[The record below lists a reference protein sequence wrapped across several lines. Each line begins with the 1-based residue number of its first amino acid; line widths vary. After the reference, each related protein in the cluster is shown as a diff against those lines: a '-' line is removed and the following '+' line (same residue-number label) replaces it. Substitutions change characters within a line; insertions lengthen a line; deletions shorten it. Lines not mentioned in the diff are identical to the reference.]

1 MSTQAILRQQTFINA
16 PLSTYAW
23 ERVPVC
29 RIAVDHKRDIWTCF
43 CLQRITLLLVS
54 LWPVEV
60 MSGVPLTGCPDNHYY
75 LSLFTPKSTIL
86 SATQFVTLQ
95 STAWPF
101 CSNCSITFERVE
113 TGFGPLPSS
122 EHPLFLS
129 TQLGKFC
136 SFADTWGKFSWWL
149 YLTKGQTFFPRNMFT
164 KPLSSG
170 ANTSESGWRWR
181 LYVQDGDEADEARV
195 VLSDAHDATKDIVSV
210 SADVVFQLKS
220 VVRHSSF
227 YSLVLWSRGNP
238 EEWSSYTCAWSSRS
252 FVRLFPSKKI
262 WMGFDD
268 SWLGLFDQSWIKSG
282 GIKLPN
288 VSMIALQIRV
298 APVGI

>member
-95 STAWPF
+95 STA
-101 CSNCSITFERVE
+101 
-113 TGFGPLPSS
+113 
-122 EHPLFLS
+122 
-129 TQLGKFC
+129 
-136 SFADTWGKFSWWL
+136 
-149 YLTKGQTFFPRNMFT
+149 
-164 KPLSSG
+164 
-170 ANTSESGWRWR
+170 
-181 LYVQDGDEADEARV
+181 
-195 VLSDAHDATKDIVSV
+195 
-210 SADVVFQLKS
+210 
-220 VVRHSSF
+220 
-227 YSLVLWSRGNP
+227 
-238 EEWSSYTCAWSSRS
+238 
-252 FVRLFPSKKI
+252 
-262 WMGFDD
+262 
-268 SWLGLFDQSWIKSG
+268 
-282 GIKLPN
+282 
-288 VSMIALQIRV
+288 
-298 APVGI
+298 